1 MKRNRRRRNS
11 RGELASSNTG
21 GMQQEGNDNM
31 KIPETPGIDIIRS
44 PPISQEQ
51 AGLDGSD
58 DHDDHVTSCEQLTRH
73 AHAQSEGENEEVA
86 DAQEGGTAAR
96 KPRRTK
102 ASLAKRKKKSPVPL
116 QQTLENRRKFEATFR
131 RGLLSAAE
139 NNTPL
144 PQWMRRQ
151 GAGRLG
157 DVFVRLRTEL
167 LAPGRDQA
175 KIAQLLAGLAGPSQQ
190 GANRDEGAD
199 GPGPGA
205 KDGGEAAEATVG
217 FTGEEARLPARD
229 HVGDEL

>member
-1 MKRNRRRRNS
+1 MV
-11 RGELASSNTG
+11 
-21 GMQQEGNDNM
+21 
-31 KIPETPGIDIIRS
+31 RS
-44 PPISQEQ
+44 PPISEEQ
-51 AGLDGSD
+51 AGLDGS
-58 DHDDHVTSCEQLTRH
+58 DDHVTSCEQLTRH
-73 AHAQSEGENEEVA
+73 AHAQDSGEENEEVA
-86 DAQEGGTAAR
+86 DAQEDGTAAR
-96 KPRRTK
+96 KPRRAK
-102 ASLAKRKKKSPVPL
+102 VSPAKRKKKSPVPL

-167 LAPGRDQA
+167 LAPARDQA
-175 KIAQLLAGLAGPSQQ
+175 KIAQLLAGLAGPNQQ
-190 GANRDEGAD
+190 DVNQDEGAD

-205 KDGGEAAEATVG
+205 KVTREAAEATVG
-217 FTGEEARLPARD
+217 STEEERRLPARD

>member
-1 MKRNRRRRNS
+1 M
-11 RGELASSNTG
+11 ASSNTG
-21 GMQQEGNDNM
+21 GMQEEGNVNM
-31 KIPETPGIDIIRS
+31 REIPETPDIDMARS
-44 PPISQEQ
+44 PPTIEEQ

-58 DHDDHVTSCEQLTRH
+58 DHVISCEQPARH
-73 AHAQSEGENEEVA
+73 AHAQDSEEENEQVA
-86 DAQEGGTAAR
+86 DAQDETAAR
-96 KPRRTK
+96 KPRR
-102 ASLAKRKKKSPVPL
+102 ARVSPAKRKKKSPVPL
-116 QQTLENRRKFEATFR
+116 QQTLENRRKFEATFK

-157 DVFVRLRTEL
+157 DVFVRLRIEL

-190 GANRDEGAD
+190 DADQDEGAD

-205 KDGGEAAEATVG
+205 KDWGEAAEATVG
-217 FTGEEARLPARD
+217 FTGEEGRLPARD